1 MAEGS
6 LPPDTPIS
14 DEGDGENRKLDRLQK
29 VLAHA
34 GVESRRAAEEMIVAG
49 RVAVNGEMVTTLGT
63 KVDPERDAIA
73 VDGKPIARRVK
84 RVYLM
89 LNKPPGYIT
98 TVSDPEHRPTVMELV
113 PHSARIY
120 PVGRLDAN
128 SEGLLLMTND
138 GELANLLAHPRY
150 AYEKEYHVAVLGTV
164 REDGLRALR
173 EGVEIEGGRTAPA
186 QVRVLSSDGKL
197 TWLSMTIHEGRS
209 RQIRRMLDALGY
221 RAERL
226 TRMRVGP
233 LWLGSLPSGAYRF
246 LTPTEVGSLRRR
258 GA

>member
-1 MAEGS
+1 
-6 LPPDTPIS
+6 
-14 DEGDGENRKLDRLQK
+14 
-29 VLAHA
+29 
-34 GVESRRAAEEMIVAG
+34 
-49 RVAVNGEMVTTLGT
+49 
-63 KVDPERDAIA
+63 
-73 VDGKPIARRVK
+73 
-84 RVYLM
+84 
-89 LNKPPGYIT
+89 
-98 TVSDPEHRPTVMELV
+98 MELV